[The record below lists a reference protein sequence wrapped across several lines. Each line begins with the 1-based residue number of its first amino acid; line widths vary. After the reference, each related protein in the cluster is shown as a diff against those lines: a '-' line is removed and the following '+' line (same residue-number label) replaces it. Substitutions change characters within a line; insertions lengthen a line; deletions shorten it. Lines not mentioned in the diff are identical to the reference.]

1 MEHKKESTKEK
12 KNNKK
17 NYFRLYKA
25 IKKWQEY
32 PEKLKPKLNFCRE
45 KNLFLFDPLEILMQ
59 LRY

>member
-25 IKKWQEY
+25 IKKGQEY
-32 PEKLKPKLNFCRE
+32 PEKLTLKLNFYHE
-45 KNLFLFDPLEILMQ
+45 TNLFLFDPPKISMRLL
-59 LRY
+59 Y